1 MFLTVLI
8 FFFFWLFKL
17 MIMNYIAKLS
27 YCWRLVVCWVT
38 EALWD
43 DKVCRCGFSED
54 DNFNMALYFLQYNS

>member
-1 MFLTVLI
+1 
-8 FFFFWLFKL
+8 